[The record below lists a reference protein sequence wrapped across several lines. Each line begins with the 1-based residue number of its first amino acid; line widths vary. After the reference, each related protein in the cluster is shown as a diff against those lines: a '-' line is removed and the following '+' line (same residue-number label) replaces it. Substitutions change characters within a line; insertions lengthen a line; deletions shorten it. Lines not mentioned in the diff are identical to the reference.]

1 MQHYE
6 NQKVKIQLQRGNC
19 ETAVNNEEIKEIGHS
34 QEYMNI
40 EVLEGAGEKSQAM
53 NKKLRKNFW
62 EKQKKHLN

>member
-6 NQKVKIQLQRGNC
+6 NQKVKIQLQRGNW

-40 EVLEGAGEKSQAM
+40 EVLEGAGEKSQTM

-62 EKQKKHLN
+62 EKQKKYLS

>member
-19 ETAVNNEEIKEIGHS
+19 ETAVNNEEIKEIGQS

-40 EVLEGAGEKSQAM
+40 EVLKGAGEKSQTI

-62 EKQKKHLN
+62 EKQKKYLN

>member
-40 EVLEGAGEKSQAM
+40 EVLEGAGEKSQTM